1 MSLDNLFLL
10 LAGLALFMGTL
21 AIGAYLAEIG
31 ESRGW
36 WK

>member
-10 LAGLALFMGTL
+10 LAGLACFMGAL
-21 AIGAYLAEIG
+21 AIGAWLAEIG